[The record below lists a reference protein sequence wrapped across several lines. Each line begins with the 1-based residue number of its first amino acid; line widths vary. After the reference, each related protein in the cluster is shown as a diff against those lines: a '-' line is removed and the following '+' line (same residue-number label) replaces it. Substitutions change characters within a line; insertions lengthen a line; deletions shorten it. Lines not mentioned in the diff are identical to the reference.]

1 MVIAIR
7 VGGVYSK
14 IVCYAPHSSRTE
26 SHVESFLPGV
36 NIFWVILPGT
46 MIKHLYL
53 RGLSFGSLEVV
64 DLCLVCVPNQSV
76 LDSQDFLDC
85 YIGHGLLE
93 IRIDALPLLR
103 ALYNLMC

>member
-1 MVIAIR
+1 MIAIR

-26 SHVESFLPGV
+26 SHVESFLTGV
-36 NIFWVILPGT
+36 NIFGVILPGT
-46 MIKHLYL
+46 MIQHLNL
-53 RGLSFGSLEVV
+53 RGLSFRSLEIV
-64 DLCLVCVPNQSV
+64 DISLVSIPNKAV

-85 YIGHGLLE
+85 CIGHGLLE
-93 IRIDALPLLR
+93 ILIDALPLLR